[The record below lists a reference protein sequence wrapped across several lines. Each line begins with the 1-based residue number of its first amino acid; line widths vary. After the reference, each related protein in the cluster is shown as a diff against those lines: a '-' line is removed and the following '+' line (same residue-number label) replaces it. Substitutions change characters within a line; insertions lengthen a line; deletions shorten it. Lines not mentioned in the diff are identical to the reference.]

1 MTRASRALGLLP
13 ILLVAAPLVAG
24 PSATPP
30 LVDRSPSDL
39 ALSVDGRWAVTANT
53 TSDTAS
59 LVDLQAGKVAAE
71 APVGR
76 HPFAVAMTR
85 DGKRALV
92 TNWLSDTVTLLTVSP
107 EGLKPIRTVAVG
119 DEPRGVAIDSS
130 RQRAY
135 VALGGEDAVAVLD
148 LLTLKPAVRVGV
160 GTEPWHLA
168 LSPDGSR
175 LAVGNTR
182 SQSVTVIDTGA
193 LKVDYV
199 VPLRGHNLRHLT
211 VSPDGLWA
219 YVPHIAQRGF
229 GTSRENIDNGWVV
242 ASRLSRVPLDG
253 AGPREAIALDPRGK
267 AVGDADGV
275 AMSADG
281 QCFALTAA
289 GTHELLLYRQP
300 LPFVAYGGPAD
311 HIEPELLSDSRRFRR
326 VPLGGRPLGAVFT
339 PDGRRVVVANYLA
352 SALQV
357 VDFDAGSVT
366 STIPLGAAAPP
377 SLARRGEEIFYDA
390 GRSFNQWYSCGT
402 CHTEGHT
409 NGASFDTLN
418 DGRYGNPKKTLS
430 LRGVTRTG
438 PWTWH
443 GWQADLVESAHNSLT
458 KSMQGPEPSP
468 ADLEALMAYLKTLD
482 HVPGPAREA
491 GGVKRGQG
499 LFVAKGCAGC
509 HAPPDYTTAG
519 VFTVGLEAPE
529 DSYKGFSAPALRGVG
544 RRAPYL
550 HDARAKTLEDVLSR
564 HHRPSQ
570 LTGKPDFSPA
580 ELVDVVEFLKSL

>member
-1 MTRASRALGLLP
+1 MIRAPRALGLLP

-24 PSATPP
+24 PPAPP
-30 LVDRSPSDL
+30 PAVDRSPSDL
-39 ALSVDGRWAVTANT
+39 ALSADGRWAVTANT

-59 LVDLQAGKVAAE
+59 LVDLQTGKVAAE
-71 APVGR
+71 AAVGKR
-76 HPFAVAMTR
+76 PFAVALTR
-85 DGKRALV
+85 DGTRALV
-92 TNWLSDTVTLLTVSP
+92 TNWLSDSVTLLAVSP
-107 EGLKPIRTVAVG
+107 QGLRAVSTAPVG
-119 DEPRGVAIDSS
+119 DEPRGVVIDPKS
-130 RQRAY
+130 QRAY
-135 VALGGEDAVAVLD
+135 VALGGEDAVAVLE
-148 LLTLKPAVRVGV
+148 LPSLKPAGRVSV

-168 LSPDGSR
+168 LSPNGDR
-175 LAVGNTR
+175 LAAGNTR
-182 SQSVTVIDTGA
+182 SQSVSVIDTGT
-193 LKVDYV
+193 LKVDYA
-199 VPLRGHNLRHLT
+199 VPLRGHNLRHLA

-253 AGPREAIALDPRGK
+253 AGPREAIALDLRGR

-275 AMSADG
+275 AISPDG
-281 QCFALTAA
+281 QSLAVTAA

-339 PDGRRVVVANYLA
+339 PDGTRVVVANYLA
-352 SALQV
+352 SALQGV
-357 VDFDAGSVT
+357 GFDAGTIT
-366 STIPLGAAAPP
+366 STSPLGAAPQT
-377 SLARRGEEIFYDA
+377 SLARRGEALFHDA

-443 GWQADLVESAHNSLT
+443 GWQTDLAESAHNSLT

-468 ADLEALMAYLKTLD
+468 ADLEALMAYLKTLEY
-482 HVPGPAREA
+482 VPAPTRRPAE
-491 GGVKRGQG
+491 VKRGEG
-499 LFVAKGCAGC
+499 LFLAKGCAAC

-519 VFTVGLEAPE
+519 VFTVGLEAP
-529 DSYKGFSAPALRGVG
+529 DDAYKGFSAPALRGVG

-550 HDARAKTLEDVLSR
+550 HDARAKTLEEVLNR

-570 LTGKPDFSPA
+570 LTGKSDFTPA
-580 ELVDVVEFLKSL
+580 ELGDVVEFLKSL